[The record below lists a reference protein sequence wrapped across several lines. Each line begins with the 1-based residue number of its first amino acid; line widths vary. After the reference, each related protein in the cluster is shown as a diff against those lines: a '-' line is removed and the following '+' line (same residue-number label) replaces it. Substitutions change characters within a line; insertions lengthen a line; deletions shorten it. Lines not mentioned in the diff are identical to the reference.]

1 VKPSDAPTVKAKRS
15 PVILVVGFNAA
26 FVRRCNDAAVA
37 AHATVVGVEAG
48 AESAFAMQTLPL
60 AVIMEAKA
68 VASSP
73 LGTIARDLGIE
84 LIPLA
89 DDTVSDTRLEVL
101 ITGAILASQSRSR
114 SAPK

>member
-1 VKPSDAPTVKAKRS
+1 VKPSDTPTVKAKRS

-26 FVRRCNDAAVA
+26 FVRRCNEAALS

-68 VASSP
+68 VATSP

-84 LIPLA
+84 LIPIA
-89 DDTVSDTRLEVL
+89 DDAVTDTRLELL
-101 ITGAILASQSRSR
+101 ITGAMLASQSRPRPTSR
-114 SAPK
+114 

>member
-1 VKPSDAPTVKAKRS
+1 VKPSDTPTVKAKRS
-15 PVILVVGFNAA
+15 QVILVVGFSAA
-26 FVRRCNDAAVA
+26 FVRRCNEAALA

-84 LIPLA
+84 MIPLA
-89 DDTVSDTRLEVL
+89 DETVTDTRLELL
-101 ITGAILASQSRSR
+101 ITGAMLASQGRARGGSR
-114 SAPK
+114 